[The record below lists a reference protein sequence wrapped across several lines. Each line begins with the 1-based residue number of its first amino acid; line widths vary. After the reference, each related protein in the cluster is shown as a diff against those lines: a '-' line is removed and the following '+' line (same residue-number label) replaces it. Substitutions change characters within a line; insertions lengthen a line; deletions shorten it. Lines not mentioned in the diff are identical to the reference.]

1 MTEHRKIQK
10 TIVLDGSLDLRQI
23 MKINPAS
30 HLFDKRRRDR
40 IFDDIFKTISWLF
53 LVLALATPN
62 FALSQSASRPM
73 EVTVC
78 SISHTDKDAEERLE
92 LFKQMGVTSIQ
103 TYVFWNKVEK
113 EPGILD
119 WSEYDADASL
129 FKKHGIKWVPF
140 IIAGPWYVTPE
151 FVRRDPQI
159 VMLRC
164 LEHGRDSAIPSI
176 WCLRLR
182 DYVRGYLQK
191 FAEHYLSMDVLESIN
206 LGISGDYGEAIYS
219 VLGNWPG
226 EYHSHGGYW
235 CGDPLAAADF
245 RRAMRE
251 LYREDLQALNSA
263 WKSRYS
269 SFEEITPFLP
279 QQAPSERAWQELLRW
294 YRDSMTTFA
303 EFWMSAAREFFPNT
317 EIYLCTGG
325 DMSPEHG
332 SDFSAQAKIAAK
344 YGGGIRIT
352 NESSSFP
359 HNVRLTRLVG
369 SACRFYGAYFGHEPA
384 SAVTP
389 VGMLGRL
396 FNAVASGARQLFL
409 YHTPELI
416 GLKEGKPVIGEGG
429 RHHVFYGELQKTTTP
444 VIDVG
449 LFFPTPTSR
458 EAVREREAFGDL
470 AADIRRFVDYDF
482 LDDRLV
488 QEGALEGKAV
498 LVLAGVSILESRT
511 LAAIQAWVENG
522 GVLFALS
529 CRPSDWDGDPRA
541 FDRLVGLTAGSDEIQ
556 GITELA
562 VDAAKRLPSI
572 ATLQSVF
579 VTRAF
584 TALSGDAEPLIS
596 MRYAAK
602 GKVAWTRRLGKGRVY
617 AYFGPMDL
625 RPKEESWMVAH
636 NLPMRFLRDGIQDCI
651 GEGVLKKIPLSLNL
665 AARGVFLVETADG
678 ILALN
683 MNSDSRKVDY
693 PGGSFEIPGTSIL
706 RLTKK

>member
-1 MTEHRKIQK
+1 MPERRKIRK
-10 TIVLDGSLDLRQI
+10 FIVNEEDLDHRQM
-23 MKINPAS
+23 MKINLPFL
-30 HLFDKRRRDR
+30 LFDKRRRGR
-40 IFDDIFKTISWLF
+40 IFNKIFKTILWLF
-53 LVLALATPN
+53 LALVLATPN
-62 FALSQSASRPM
+62 LALSQPASRPM

-78 SISHTDKDAEERLE
+78 TISHTDKDADERLE

-103 TYVFWNKVEK
+103 TYIFWNKVEN
-113 EPGILD
+113 EPGKLD
-119 WSEYDADASL
+119 WSEYDADAAL

-140 IIAGPWYVTPE
+140 IIASPWYVTPE
-151 FVRRDPQI
+151 FVRRDPQM

-176 WCLRLR
+176 WCPRLR
-182 DYVRGYLQK
+182 DYVREYLRK
-191 FAEHYLSMDVLESIN
+191 FAEHYLPMDVLESIN
-206 LGISGDYGEAIYS
+206 IGISGDYGEAIFS

-226 EYHSHGGYW
+226 EYHSHGGFW
-235 CGDPLAAADF
+235 CGDALAAADF
-245 RRAMRE
+245 RRTVKE
-251 LYREDLQALNSA
+251 LYKGDLQALNNA
-263 WKSRYS
+263 WKSKYAT
-269 SFEEITPFLP
+269 FDKVAPFRP
-279 QQAPSERAWQELLRW
+279 ETAASERAWLEFLRW
-294 YRDSMTTFA
+294 YRDSMTA
-303 EFWMSAAREFFPNT
+303 HADFWMSTAREYFPDT

-359 HNVRLTRLVG
+359 HNVRLTRMVG

-416 GLKEGKPVIGEGG
+416 GLKEGKPMIGEGG
-429 RHHVFYGELQKTTTP
+429 RHHVSYRELQKTTTP
-444 VIDVG
+444 AIDVG
-449 LFFPTPTSR
+449 LFFPTPSSR

-488 QEGALEGKAV
+488 QEGALVGKAV
-498 LVLAGVSILESRT
+498 LVLAGASILESRT

-529 CRPSDWDGDPRA
+529 CRPLDWDGDPRA
-541 FDRLVGLTAGSDEIQ
+541 FDRLAGLSPDSDEIQ

-562 VDAAKRLPSI
+562 VDAPKSLPSI
-572 ATLQSVF
+572 SSLESVF

-584 TALSGDAEPLIS
+584 AALSADAEPLLS
-596 MRYAAK
+596 MRYAPK
-602 GKVAWTRRLGKGRVY
+602 GKVAWMRRLGKGRVY

-625 RPKEESWMVAH
+625 RPEEESWMVAH

-665 AARGVFLVETADG
+665 AVPGVFLVETTES
-678 ILALN
+678 ILVLN
-683 MNSDSRKVDY
+683 MNPISKKVDY
-693 PGGSFEIPGTSIL
+693 PGGAFEIAGASIL
-706 RLTKK
+706 RLPKK

>member
-1 MTEHRKIQK
+1 
-10 TIVLDGSLDLRQI
+10 
-23 MKINPAS
+23 MKKYYVFFC
-30 HLFDKRRRDR
+30 FDKKRQCR
-40 IFDDIFKTISWLF
+40 IFDEIFKRISRLF
-53 LVLALATPN
+53 LALVFATPN
-62 FALSQSASRPM
+62 LALSQPVSRPM

-78 SISHTDKDAEERLE
+78 TISHTDKDAEERLE

-103 TYVFWNKVEK
+103 TYIFWNKVEK
-113 EPGILD
+113 EPGKLD

-140 IIAGPWYVTPE
+140 IIAGPWYVTPY
-151 FVRRDPQI
+151 FIRRDPQI

-176 WCLRLR
+176 WCGRLR

-191 FAEHYLSMDVLESIN
+191 FAEHYLPMEVLESIN

-251 LYREDLQALNSA
+251 LYKEDLQALNSA
-263 WKSRYS
+263 WKSGYS

-279 QQAPSERAWQELLRW
+279 QRAASERAWQELLRW

-303 EFWMSAAREFFPNT
+303 DFWMSAAREFFPST

-344 YGGGIRIT
+344 YGGGIRVT

-396 FNAVASGARQLFL
+396 FNAVSSGARQLFL

-416 GLKEGKPVIGEGG
+416 GLQEGKPMIGEGG
-429 RHHVFYGELQKTTTP
+429 RHHATYRELQKTTTP

-458 EAVREREAFGDL
+458 EAVRERETFGDL

-488 QEGALEGKAV
+488 QEGALERKTV
-498 LVLAGVSILESRT
+498 LVLAGAGILESRT
-511 LAAIQAWVENG
+511 LAAIQAWIENG
-522 GVLFALS
+522 GVLFALGS
-529 CRPSDWDGDPRA
+529 RPADWDGDPRP
-541 FDRLVGLTAGSDEIQ
+541 FDRLVGLTADSEEIQ
-556 GITELA
+556 GITELS
-562 VDAAKRLPSI
+562 VDAAKRFPSI
-572 ATLQSVF
+572 ASLQSVF

-584 TALSGDAEPLIS
+584 TALSADAEPLFS
-596 MRYAAK
+596 MRFAAK
-602 GKVAWTRRLGKGRVY
+602 GEVAWKRPLGKGRIF

-636 NLPMRFLRDGIQDCI
+636 NLPMRFLKDGIQDCI
-651 GEGVLKKIPLSLNL
+651 SEGVLKKVPLSLNL
-665 AARGVFLVETADG
+665 AAPDVFLVETEDG
-678 ILALN
+678 VMALN
-683 MNSDSRKVDY
+683 MNSVSKKVDY
-693 PGGSFEIPGTSIL
+693 PGGSFEIAGTSIL
-706 RLTKK
+706 RAPKKQ